1 LQFHKIYPA
10 ALANLSKK
18 PFLCF
23 PIKTKTTEDMTKYTQ
38 TRIPGLWTIQ
48 PEAYGDARGYFLEAY
63 KQSEFEQHIGAVAFI
78 QDNESRSV
86 QGVLRGLHY
95 QLAPWSQAKLVRV
108 IEGCVLDFAV
118 DLRRGSA
125 TFGQYLTVE
134 LSGENKRQLY
144 IPRGFAHGFYVM
156 SEAAVFTYK
165 VDNPYMPSHER
176 SIRFDDPELGV
187 DLCAVT
193 RGTAIMSAKDERA
206 PLLADAE
213 INFEYAK

>member
-1 LQFHKIYPA
+1 
-10 ALANLSKK
+10 
-18 PFLCF
+18 
-23 PIKTKTTEDMTKYTQ
+23 MTFTQ
-38 TRIPGLWTIQ
+38 TALSGVWIIEPKVNV
-48 PEAYGDARGYFLEAY
+48 DARGYFMECFRQDL
-63 KQSEFEQHIGAVAFI
+63 FEQHVGHIDFV
-78 QDNESRSV
+78 QDNESKSAR
-86 QGVLRGLHY
+86 GVLRGLHY

-144 IPRGFAHGFYVM
+144 IPRGFAHGFYVV